1 MAHPHELA
9 LPRITAA
16 ELSAKACTVVD
27 VRSPAEFAEGHLPGA
42 LNLPLLE
49 DEQRAEVGTAYHRD
63 GSDSAR
69 VEAMRLISR
78 SLPAYLE
85 LLRTLSAR
93 SECLAIMCW
102 RGGDRSG
109 NVVRLLQL
117 VGVRALQL
125 EGGYRAYRRWLLDGL
140 AVWHPPG
147 PVITLYGYTGS
158 GKTAVL
164 RAMRRL
170 APKWPGPRPAVV
182 DLEGLA
188 LHRGSLLGGLNQP
201 GRRSQKDFDALLW
214 EELKAL
220 RGDYLI
226 LEGESAKIGH
236 IFLPARVAEAIR
248 GGIPVQLESTPEERA
263 ARILQEYA
271 PKGWSVEEEADF
283 AESLRRIASRA
294 PAAASVVGTAFDEGR
309 YEQAVQALLASY
321 YDPLYHRSCVQEKAF
336 AYTLESSGNPVRD
349 AERLLRDLPALLV

>member
-1 MAHPHELA
+1 MVL
-9 LPRITAA
+9 
-16 ELSAKACTVVD
+16 V
-27 VRSPAEFAEGHLPGA
+27 
-42 LNLPLLE
+42 
-49 DEQRAEVGTAYHRD
+49 
-63 GSDSAR
+63 
-69 VEAMRLISR
+69 SR
-78 SLPAYLE
+78 TLPAYLE

-93 SECLAIMCW
+93 SECLAVMCW

-117 VGVRALQL
+117 VGVRAVQL

-140 AVWHPPG
+140 AAWHPPG

-170 APKWPGPRPAVV
+170 AREWPRPRPAVV

-201 GRRSQKDFDALLW
+201 GRRSQKGFDALLW
-214 EELKAL
+214 DELRHL
-220 RGDYLI
+220 RGDYLL

-236 IFLPARVAEAIR
+236 IFLPTRVAEAIR
-248 GGIPVQLESTPEERA
+248 GGIPVQLESTPDERA
-263 ARILQEYA
+263 ARILREYA
-271 PKGWSVEEEADF
+271 PKDWSAEEEAAF
-283 AESLRRIASRA
+283 AESLKRIASRA
-294 PAAASVVGTAFDEGR
+294 PGAASEVSAAFGEGR

-336 AYTLESSGNPVRD
+336 AYTLESSGHSVRD
-349 AERLLRDLPALLV
+349 AERLLRDLPALLA